1 MYIKVIGTLLFPAV
15 FLIMFLMPVF
25 EMIPQEQFIKVFN
38 FNGEMIGETYD
49 STKYTIFTMLT
60 NDYGTNAA
68 QVIFLIQ
75 TILAV
80 VCGIIFLWINRPKL
94 ATIPAAVVLWAA
106 IFSAFR
112 STVQTD
118 VMDADRIF
126 FTGNGFWEFMN
137 DSGLAAFSSS
147 DSASGFIHRYKINGQ
162 FNILH
167 VLSQY
172 WVIWCAA
179 IVLLAFT
186 IVAIAVTKTLIEKKK

>member
-38 FNGEMIGETYD
+38 FNGEMVGATYD

-60 NDYGTNAA
+60 NDYGNAA
-68 QVIFLIQ
+68 QVIFMIQ

-80 VCGIIFLWINRPKL
+80 VCGVVFLWMNRPKL
-94 ATIPAAVVLWAA
+94 ATIPAAVMLWATV
-106 IFSAFR
+106 FSAFR

-118 VMDADRIF
+118 NMDADRVF

-137 DSGLAAFSSS
+137 DSGLAKFSSA
-147 DSASGFIHRYKINGQ
+147 DSASGFIHRYKIGGQ

-172 WVIWCAA
+172 WVVWVAA
-179 IVLLAFT
+179 IVLLAFSIAA
-186 IVAIAVTKTLIEKKK
+186 IVLTKTMIEKKK